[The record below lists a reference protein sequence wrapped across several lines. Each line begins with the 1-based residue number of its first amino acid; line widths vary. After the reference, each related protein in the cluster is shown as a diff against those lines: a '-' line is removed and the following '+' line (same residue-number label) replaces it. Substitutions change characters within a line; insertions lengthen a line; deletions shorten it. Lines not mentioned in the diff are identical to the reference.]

1 MSWLRDSLMIHIIL
15 KFWYCLTV
23 EDLRELV
30 VDDHT
35 EICVAVA
42 LSAMFIVLTINYVQT
57 IVLNDL

>member
-15 KFWYCLTV
+15 KSWYCLTV